1 MTAKMKLCILM
12 LAIIMIA
19 VMLFAC
25 GEPVTMTDNV
35 EPTPMPTSTPIPVKN
50 YSNNQVEAGIRAGQQ
65 YGAEC
70 TRNGNCESEGD

>member
-1 MTAKMKLCILM
+1 MTTTVKLCILT

-19 VMLFAC
+19 MMLFAC
-25 GEPVTMTDNV
+25 GDPPKVVENT
-35 EPTPMPTSTPIPVKN
+35 EPTARPTSTPVPVKN

-70 TRNGNCESEGD
+70 TRNGNCDND